1 MTGEIVYLQ
10 DKKLNK
16 YLPWQYYDLFNFVS
30 IPMLKKRPYIKKWQ
44 LFTKTVHSRNINDNI
59 GILTGKTSGIT
70 VVDIDIKDNG
80 LVFWQNI
87 KNEYPEIITPTVI
100 TSTGGLHLYFKY
112 EPTLANT
119 IKLVISGAKIGIDIR
134 NDHGIVLTP
143 PSKISKKKYKWVKG
157 LSLEDTSI
165 KKIPVWLYN
174 LINET
179 QKK

>member
-1 MTGEIVYLQ
+1 MGEILYLK

-16 YLPWQYYDLFNFVS
+16 YLPWQYYDLFNFIS

-44 LFTKTVHSRNINDNI
+44 LFTKTVHARNVNENI
-59 GILTGKTSGIT
+59 GILTGKVSGIT

-80 LVFWQNI
+80 LLFWKNI
-87 KNEYPEIITPTVI
+87 AQPEIITPTVV

-112 EPTLANT
+112 EPTLDNT
-119 IKLVISGAKIGIDIR
+119 IKLVINGTKIGIDIR
-134 NDHGIVLTP
+134 NDHGLVLAP
-143 PSKISKKKYKWVKG
+143 PSKISNKKYKWIKG

-165 KKIPVWLYN
+165 KKMPVWLYN
-174 LINET
+174 LIKET